1 MRKHLSII
9 AAALVIASCGGNQH
23 KADDP
28 LADSGRTQRTENLLS
43 NLKIWGDSTVY
54 LFGHQD
60 DTILGIGWNDEQND
74 STSTKQRS
82 DIKSICNDAPALVA
96 FDITGIEKSNQQTAD
111 GIALDKIRQEVID
124 AYNENG
130 IISLSLTMSSDKTVE
145 PLTAFLNSLE
155 TPYGVRVP
163 VLLRL
168 RGKQSKELWQAL
180 AEGLKDEDVT
190 NTLLVYAPTV
200 DSLTTEQKYLE
211 QYPGDDIIDVLGISY
226 YCDAPEGDT
235 TLVANYATQL
245 DRQLTM
251 LTTIGKQHGKPI
263 AVAET
268 GYNGI
273 KTDDWWTHTLAAV
286 LEKHP
291 VSYVLLWR
299 NERPDNFF
307 VPYPGHMSTSDFVR
321 FYNLPATLFRHDI
334 NGPYN

>member
-145 PLTAFLNSLE
+145 PLAAFLNSLE

-168 RGKQSKELWQAL
+168 RDKQSKELWQAL

-190 NTLLVYAPTV
+190 NALLVYAPTV

-235 TLVANYATQL
+235 TLVANYAAQL
-245 DRQLTM
+245 NRQLTI
-251 LTTIGKQHGKPI
+251 LATIGKQHGKPI

-273 KTDDWWTHTLAAV
+273 KTDDWWTHTLATV

-291 VSYVLLWR
+291 ISYVLLWR